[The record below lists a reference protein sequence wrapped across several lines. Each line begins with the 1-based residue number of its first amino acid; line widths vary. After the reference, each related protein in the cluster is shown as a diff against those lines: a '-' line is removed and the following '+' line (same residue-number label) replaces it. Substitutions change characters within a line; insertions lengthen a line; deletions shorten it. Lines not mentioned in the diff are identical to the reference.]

1 MLNIYFKKIREEA
14 IIPEKA
20 SLGSVGWDLYSP
32 TFFVLHANERRTV
45 MTGIQCKSEFIDP
58 IFSNIFDFWAEFK
71 GCSGNAHK
79 KGIEILGGCIDPDF
93 RGDMGVILLN
103 TSDNDVTFNRGDKL
117 AQAVFVPH
125 AKNETSFVV
134 DTLDETERGEKGFGH
149 SGIAGEVNI
158 VSPDGK
164 PVVIGDFTINPEST
178 VAGDIFAVPD
188 SAGSCTSGLTL
199 S

>member
-1 MLNIYFKKIREEA
+1 MLNIYFKKIRDEA
-14 IIPEKA
+14 IIPQK
-20 SLGSVGWDLYSP
+20 STSGSVGWDLYSP

-58 IFSNIFDFWAEFK
+58 IFSNIFDFWAELK

-79 KGIEILGGCIDPDF
+79 KGIEILGGCIDTDF

-125 AKNETSFVV
+125 AKNEKSFVV
-134 DTLDETERGEKGFGH
+134 ETLDNTERGEKGFGH
-149 SGIAGEVNI
+149 SGIAGEVQQNQ
-158 VSPDGK
+158 VEEC
-164 PVVIGDFTINPEST
+164 VLV
-178 VAGDIFAVPD
+178 GDIHFNTD
-188 SAGSCTSGLTL
+188 TAGTCTAPITIS
-199 S
+199 

>member
-1 MLNIYFKKIREEA
+1 MLNIYFKKIRDEA
-14 IIPEKA
+14 IIPQK
-20 SLGSVGWDLYSP
+20 STPGSVGWDLYSP

-58 IFSNIFDFWAEFK
+58 IFSNIFDFWAELK

-79 KGIEILGGCIDPDF
+79 KGIEILGGCIDTDF

-125 AKNETSFVV
+125 AKNEKSFVV
-134 DTLDETERGEKGFGH
+134 DTLDDTERGEKGFGH
-149 SGIAGEVNI
+149 SGIAGEVQQNQ
-158 VSPDGK
+158 VEEC
-164 PVVIGDFTINPEST
+164 VLV
-178 VAGDIFAVPD
+178 GDIHFNTD
-188 SAGSCTSGLTL
+188 TAGTCIAPITIS
-199 S
+199 